1 MNHLAGFTGAC
12 VAALAMALGFAAH
25 AAGNEQDGR
34 IGTVSQPLVGGALV
48 SVAAQEK
55 YTLLTLT
62 SPIGSC
68 SASLLRNQWAIT
80 AAHCVDDAG
89 ATTPG
94 QFMTVPDDSVEL
106 EADWSTKQ
114 TRKSMRVIT
123 FRPLDIAI
131 IRVSQPF
138 SVRGSTTN
146 FIRDIF
152 RDGQFPYFGQL
163 SPVPI
168 KIFGRGINRF
178 ARSVNG
184 VPMQSSGDGKYRVG
198 FVTTRSETDE
208 LVWYPSVDGQMIAGG
223 DSGGPSFATVRGADE
238 VLFGVHALCHSTC
251 LAGQDC
257 NASPWDW
264 VTSTPE
270 CADAPIAPIWDDINR
285 YLGAFVSG
293 DASEPALEPPPPG
306 FIGTFGTTPPNY
318 QPMWVYA
325 VKNDGDLMWYR
336 KDSGTAAWQ
345 GPKKVGTG
353 WADGYKDV
361 IPAGG
366 NSIYALTDAGIL
378 RWYRHD
384 GFNDGSFVWK
394 GGVDVGRGWI
404 FKKIFSGGDGVVYAI
419 RDDGTLLWYRH
430 NGYADGGGINTWS
443 GPEVVG
449 SDWAGAK
456 DVFSAGNGAIYVVRT
471 DGTLSYYTHKG
482 HATGEATW
490 STPRNVGTGW
500 QNFRQ
505 IVSAGDGVILAIN
518 HDGKLLWYKHLGRSL
533 LPQPK
538 GTVVVDRNAE
548 LWEGP
553 VEIGSG
559 WHGFKKVFALLPA
572 TPQGPR

>member
-1 MNHLAGFTGAC
+1 MKQRRNANAGVCAM
-12 VAALAMALGFAAH
+12 AAIALALGCTLH
-25 AAGNEQDGR
+25 AAENEQDGP

-48 SVAAQEK
+48 SAATQEK

-106 EADWSTKQ
+106 EADWGTKQ
-114 TRKSMRVIT
+114 ARKSMRVIT

-138 SVRGSTTN
+138 SVRGSTTSFN
-146 FIRDIF
+146 RDIF

-163 SPVPI
+163 SPIPI
-168 KIFGRGINRF
+168 MIFGRGINQF
-178 ARSVNG
+178 ARVSNG
-184 VPMQSSGDGKYRVG
+184 MPVPSNGDGQFRVG
-198 FVTTRSETDE
+198 FLTTRREADD
-208 LVWYPSVDGQMIAGG
+208 LVWYPSIDGQMIAGG
-223 DSGGPSFATVRGADE
+223 DSGGPSFARVRGTDD

-251 LAGQDC
+251 LAGQACTD
-257 NASPWDW
+257 ADPWTW
-264 VTSTPE
+264 VTSTPQ

-293 DASEPALEPPPPG
+293 DAPEPALEPPPPG
-306 FIGTFGTTPPNY
+306 FVGTFGTTPPNY

-336 KDSGTAAWQ
+336 KDSGSAPWQ
-345 GPKKVGTG
+345 GPKKVGNG
-353 WADGYKDV
+353 WAKGYQDV

-384 GFNDGSFVWK
+384 GFNNGAFTWK
-394 GGVDVGRGWI
+394 GGVDVGHGWN
-404 FKKIFSGGDGVVYAI
+404 FRKIFSGGDGIIYAI
-419 RDDGTLLWYRH
+419 KDDGTLLWYRH
-430 NGYADGGGINTWS
+430 NGYADGGGVHTWS
-443 GPEVVG
+443 GPKVVG
-449 SDWAGAK
+449 SDWASVK
-456 DVFSAGNGAIYVVRT
+456 DVFSAGNGAIYVVRA

-482 HATGEATW
+482 HVTGEATW

-500 QNFRQ
+500 QNFQQ
-505 IVSAGDGVILAIN
+505 IVSAGDGVILAITS
-518 HDGKLLWYKHLGRSL
+518 DGKMLWYKHLGLTAPNKLARL
-533 LPQPK
+533 K
-538 GTVVVDRNAE
+538 ET
-548 LWEGP
+548 WEGP

-559 WHGFKKVFALLPA
+559 WQGFKKVIALLPA